1 MKKLIIGLAIVIV
14 GGGLFIFL
22 QKGGGSGANE
32 TASTPALQNSATGQV
47 VEIDMTAKQWEF
59 IPSVIT
65 VNQGDLVRIT
75 ATSIDV
81 PHGFALPEF
90 NVSEYL
96 SPGQPVTFEFVADKK
111 GTFTFFCNVACG
123 QGHSQMRG
131 TLIVQ

>member
-1 MKKLIIGLAIVIV
+1 MKKLIIGLAIVLL
-14 GGGLFIFL
+14 GGGLFVWL
-22 QKGGGSGANE
+22 QKSGGDSSE
-32 TASTPALQNSATGQV
+32 MTSTSALQNSTTGQV

-65 VNQGDLVRIT
+65 VNQGDLVRIK
-75 ATSIDV
+75 ATSVDV

-90 NVSEYL
+90 GVSEYL
-96 SPGQPVTFEFVADKK
+96 DPGQEVTIEFVADKK